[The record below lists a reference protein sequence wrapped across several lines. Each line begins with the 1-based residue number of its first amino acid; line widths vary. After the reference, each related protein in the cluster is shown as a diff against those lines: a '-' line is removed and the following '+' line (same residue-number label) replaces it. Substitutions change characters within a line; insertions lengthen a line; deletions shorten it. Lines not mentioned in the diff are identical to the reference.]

1 VSRLA
6 LQLDA
11 AAAVFWRDVLVFK
24 TYRWRLV
31 TENLGIVFSLALFY
45 YLSRLVRVSAF
56 ESPDAYFAFVVVG
69 LLVLQVLQSTFRLPG
84 QIRQELVAGTF
95 ERVLVSPFGAVWG
108 IVAFLLFPTLYA
120 LVLAAL
126 TLLTAA
132 LLFGLPVAWS
142 TAALAAPV
150 ALLGCLC
157 FAPLALGFAAATVRF
172 KQAPGTAYVL
182 AMISL
187 VAGLYFPVAL
197 LPDWIEWASSVQ
209 PFTPAVDLL
218 RHLLAGL
225 PLQHSPWLDL
235 AKLLGFAVLSIPI
248 GVFLVNR
255 AVESGRRLGVITE
268 Y

>member
-1 VSRLA
+1 MGPVR

-11 AAAVFWRDVLVFK
+11 AAALFWRDVLVFK
-24 TYRWRLV
+24 SYRWRLL

-45 YLSRLVRVSAF
+45 YLSRLVHVPAF
-56 ESPDAYFAFVVVG
+56 DSPDAYFAFVVVG
-69 LLVLQVLQSTFRLPG
+69 LLILQVMQSTLRLPG

-95 ERVLVSPFGAVWG
+95 ERIVVSPFGAVGG
-108 IVAFLLFPTLYA
+108 IVAFLLFPIVYA
-120 LVLAAL
+120 LVLATL
-126 TLLTAA
+126 TLLIAA
-132 LLFGLPVAWS
+132 LVFGLPVAWG
-142 TAALAAPV
+142 TAALAWPV

-157 FAPLALGFAAATVRF
+157 FAPLALGFGAATVRF

-182 AMISL
+182 AVISL

-197 LPDWIEWASSVQ
+197 LPDWIEWASSAQ

-225 PLQHSPWLDL
+225 PLQGSLWIELS
-235 AKLLGFAVLSIPI
+235 KLTGFALLSIPV
-248 GVFLVNR
+248 GVLLVNR
-255 AVESGRRLGVITE
+255 AVDSGRRRGTITE